1 MNEERFIDI
10 ESKVTHQEFLLEK
23 LNQIVYQQQQK
34 IDQLEDTLVKLGKR
48 LQETGTAPSIGPA
61 DERPPHY

>member
-34 IDQLEDTLVKLGKR
+34 IDQLEETLVKLGKR
-48 LQETGTAPSIGPA
+48 LQETGNAQSIGPA
-61 DERPPHY
+61 DEKPPHY

>member
-34 IDQLEDTLVKLGKR
+34 IDQLEETLAKLGKR
-48 LQETGTAPSIGPA
+48 IQEGGNTHSIGPA
-61 DERPPHY
+61 NEKPPHY